1 MYWFII
7 IPDLIHVA
15 DSHWWVEDVFQLTCR
30 RLKGCYSEALHVF
43 INVVRQKANSSKD
56 AHYNNYN
63 PHWPPFSP
71 MNELLNQSVETN
83 LIMNTFQYTGIHEG
97 WCHHRMSPTV
107 PLYYIIFSLM
117 CCHKKF
123 IPPTVSCQ
131 YVFDLYC
138 VWPNPLGG
146 QMVHAS
152 IYYITLHT
160 ND

>member
-1 MYWFII
+1 MFFSW
-7 IPDLIHVA
+7 L
-15 DSHWWVEDVFQLTCR
+15 VEDWRVVTVKLSM
-30 RLKGCYSEALHVF
+30 YSSMLYAKKPIAPRMLIITTTTHTGLL
-43 INVVRQKANSSKD
+43 SLL
-56 AHYNNYN
+56 
-63 PHWPPFSP
+63 W
-71 MNELLNQSVETN
+71 MNCWNKSVETN
-83 LIMNTFQYTGIHEG
+83 LIMNTFQYIGIHEG
-97 WCHHRMSPTV
+97 WYHHRMSPTV